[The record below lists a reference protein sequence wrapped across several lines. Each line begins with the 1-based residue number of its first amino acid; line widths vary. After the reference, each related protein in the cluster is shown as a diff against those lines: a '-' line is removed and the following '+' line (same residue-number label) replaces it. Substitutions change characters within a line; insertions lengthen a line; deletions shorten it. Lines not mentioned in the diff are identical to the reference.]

1 MRWNMKILVSG
12 LMNIETTLKIEQFPI
27 NYYPVDYPFFGI
39 KSDVSGV
46 AYNVAKALI
55 SLENEIQ
62 IASFIGDD
70 DEGMRILERLKKENI
85 GNQLIYRD
93 LKETPVTVALYD
105 GEGRRQIHC
114 DLKDIQE
121 KTIDFAKIEAA
132 VLDSDVVVLC
142 NINFN
147 RELLKKVKE
156 AGKLIASDVHVISD
170 IDDEYN
176 KDFMKYADIL
186 FFSDEQLPCEASEFL
201 KQMKTAYEADIMV
214 IGLGKEGAMLYERTQ
229 DKIYR
234 LQAAN
239 IGGVVNTIGAGDAL
253 FSAFINYYLK
263 GYSPVE
269 ALTRAEIFA
278 ALKIRHNGAAVGFCS
293 EDVVEEY
300 YQKYK
305 VEVCEL

>member
-27 NYYPVDYPFFGI
+27 NYYPVGYPFFGI

-46 AYNVAKALI
+46 AYNVAKALL

-62 IASFIGDD
+62 ITSFIGS
-70 DEGMRILERLKKENI
+70 DEEGKRIRSRLEGENI
-85 GNQLIYRD
+85 GNQYIYEELR
-93 LKETPVTVALYD
+93 ETPVTVALYD
-105 GEGRRQIHC
+105 NEGKRQIHC

-121 KTIDFAKIEAA
+121 KTIDFPKIESA
-132 VLDSDVVVLC
+132 VMASDLVVLC

-147 RELLKKVKE
+147 RSLLKQVKE

-170 IDDEYN
+170 INDEYN
-176 KDFMKYADIL
+176 QDFMKYADIL
-186 FFSDEQLPCEASEFL
+186 FFSDEQLPCEPSEFL
-201 KQMKTAYEADIMV
+201 GKMKDTYSAKIMV
-214 IGLGKEGAMLYERTQ
+214 IGLGKEGALMYERAQ
-229 DKIYR
+229 NKMYR
-234 LQAAN
+234 LGAAQV
-239 IGGVVNTIGAGDAL
+239 GEVVNTIGAGDAL
-253 FSAFINYYLK
+253 FSAFINYYLE
-263 GYSPVE
+263 GYPAVE
-269 ALTRAEIFA
+269 ALKRAEIFA
-278 ALKIRHNGAAVGFCS
+278 ALKIRHNGAAVGFCG